1 MAFGVLLFLINVFYS
16 ARKRVPAGDDPWDG
30 RTLEWSIAS
39 PPPHY
44 NFEKIPNV
52 EHRDDFWFRKHPELI
67 AEYYHDEHEGE
78 LRAPSGAQFDDDVE
92 DEHHDEHASDHHG
105 DDDHGHGIH
114 LPDMSYYPF
123 ILALGLTIV
132 GAGLMTIIPVIIIG
146 VVILLWG
153 LIGWSMEPVNDPVP
167 EGASHGH

>member
-1 MAFGVLLFLINVFYS
+1 M
-16 ARKRVPAGDDPWDG
+16 
-30 RTLEWSIAS
+30 
-39 PPPHY
+39 
-44 NFEKIPNV
+44 
-52 EHRDDFWFRKHPELI
+52 
-67 AEYYHDEHEGE
+67 
-78 LRAPSGAQFDDDVE
+78 E

-132 GAGLMTIIPVIIIG
+132 GAGLMTIIPVIIVG

-153 LIGWSMEPVNDPVP
+153 LIGWSMEPVNDPAP